1 MKFNVLKWSIH
12 IWDLVVFLFLLG
24 YFFLEGFRK
33 LFDSSPYLVKAIVW
47 TGVVLFF
54 YYSIISWYKVIKQSL
69 VNVINSK
76 EFKEAKT
83 KEELEA
89 ENGKHCEFT
98 THGSSH
104 SVEDRNVEEEEN

>member
-1 MKFNVLKWSIH
+1 MKFNILKWSIRL
-12 IWDLVVFLFLLG
+12 WDLVVFLFLLG
-24 YFFLEGFRK
+24 YFFLDGFRA
-33 LFDSSPYLVKAIVW
+33 LFDSSPYLVKALVW

-54 YYSIISWYKVIKQSL
+54 YYSIITWYKLIKQSL

-83 KEELEA
+83 KEELES
-89 ENGKHCEFT
+89 EECHHCEFT
-98 THGSSH
+98 THGSNS

>member
-76 EFKEAKT
+76 EFKKAKT
-83 KEELEA
+83 KSELVT
-89 ENGKHCEFT
+89 ENSKHCKFT
-98 THGSSH
+98 THGSNS
-104 SVEDRNVEEEEN
+104 SVEAKDIEEEEN

>member
-1 MKFNVLKWSIH
+1 MKFNILKWSILL
-12 IWDLVVFLFLLG
+12 WDLGGFLFLAG
-24 YFFLEGFRK
+24 YFFLYCFMS
-33 LFDSSPYLVKAIVW
+33 LFDSAPYLVKALVW

-54 YYSIISWYKVIKQSL
+54 YYSIIAWYKLIKRSL

-89 ENGKHCEFT
+89 EKGHHCDFT
-98 THGSSH
+98 THGSNQ
-104 SVEDRNVEEEEN
+104 SVEGRDVEEEEN